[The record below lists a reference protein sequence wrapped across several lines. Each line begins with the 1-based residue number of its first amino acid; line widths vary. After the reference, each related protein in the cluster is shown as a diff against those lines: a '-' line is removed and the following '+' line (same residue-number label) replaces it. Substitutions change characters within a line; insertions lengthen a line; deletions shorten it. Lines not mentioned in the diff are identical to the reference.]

1 MVMTILKG
9 TGTLDSFELNKM
21 AGAVLF
27 CLLIVMGVKT
37 VGEEVFAVHEPEEAD
52 HMGYDIS
59 GLVTETAA
67 PQGQSAEPE
76 KPLAVLLASAD
87 PEKGSRVFRRCTSC
101 HTIEEGGDNKIGPNL
116 WDIVGNHT
124 AHKPDFA
131 YSDAVKGASKQWT
144 YENLNHWITNPAD
157 FIPGNKMAFA
167 GLSKATDRAD
177 VIAYLAQ
184 NSPDAPP
191 FPTPEADA
199 AAPEAGAAAAPDAPA
214 SAPASNE
221 GAATE

>member
-1 MVMTILKG
+1 MVKTILKG

-21 AGAVLF
+21 AGAVLL
-27 CLLIVMGVKT
+27 CLLVVMGVKT
-37 VGEEVFAVHEPEEAD
+37 VGEEVFAVHEPEAE
-52 HMGYDIS
+52 HMGYDVS

-67 PQGQSAEPE
+67 PEEGQGGEPE
-76 KPLAVLLASAD
+76 QSLAALLANANPD
-87 PEKGSRVFRRCTSC
+87 KGSRVFRRCTSC

-124 AHKPDFA
+124 AHKPDFD
-131 YSDAVKGASKQWT
+131 YSEAVKTAGKQWT

-167 GLSKATDRAD
+167 GIKKAEDRAD
-177 VIAYLAQ
+177 LIAYLAQ

-191 FPTPEADA
+191 MPTPEA
-199 AAPEAGAAAAPDAPA
+199 ET
-214 SAPASNE
+214 
-221 GAATE
+221 ATE

>member
-1 MVMTILKG
+1 MVKTILKG

-21 AGAVLF
+21 AGAVLL

-37 VGEEVFAVHEPEEAD
+37 VGEEVFAVHEPEDAD
-52 HMGYDIS
+52 QMGYDIS
-59 GLVTETAA
+59 GLVTETATPA
-67 PQGQSAEPE
+67 EGQGGEPE
-76 KPLAVLLASAD
+76 QSLAVLLANAN

-101 HTIEEGGDNKIGPNL
+101 HTIENGGDNKIGPNL

-144 YENLNHWITNPAD
+144 YENLDHWLTNPAD

-191 FPTPEADA
+191 FPTPEESA
-199 AAPEAGAAAAPDAPA
+199 AASDQET
-214 SAPASNE
+214 
-221 GAATE
+221 ATE